1 MRHVV
6 CVLTS
11 ISECRAGVM
20 HHRFSHMRV
29 VLREID
35 FPLKIYQ
42 AVTVNKKKRWIQR
55 QMVADEDAA
64 RVNQEREEI
73 AELERQAEAAK
84 AKK

>member
-1 MRHVV
+1 
-6 CVLTS
+6 
-11 ISECRAGVM
+11 
-20 HHRFSHMRV
+20 MRV